1 MVFLMGM
8 RVTDSQIR
16 IKLEVMTLM
25 MNLLQE
31 MGKRN
36 INQRKKNKLK
46 SRNQKID
53 IKNKKWRK
61 KNQKQISRVK
71 MNNLMY

>member
-61 KNQKQISRVK
+61 RNQKQISRVK

>member
-1 MVFLMGM
+1 MGM